1 MFGAKAFAAGIGAMI
16 ILMALIIIGR
26 RRVLSA
32 DELNKTYNLK
42 EVAVIK
48 NTGDD
53 LTAKYDIASEN
64 IKRYSGD
71 AENILFV
78 GDAPEK
84 LTFNLMSEVQ
94 ERLKD
99 KTIDR
104 VVKIDESRETLDK
117 LKNSDAVVFVE
128 KVGRSSY
135 KLMDKNFDYIANW
148 GKKIIGSVVF

>member
-1 MFGAKAFAAGIGAMI
+1 
-16 ILMALIIIGR
+16 MALIIIGR

-99 KTIDR
+99 KIIDR